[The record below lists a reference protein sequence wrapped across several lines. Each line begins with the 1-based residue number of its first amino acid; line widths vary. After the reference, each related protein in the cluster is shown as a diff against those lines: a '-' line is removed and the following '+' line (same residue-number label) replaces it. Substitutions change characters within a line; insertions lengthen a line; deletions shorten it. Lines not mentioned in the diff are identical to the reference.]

1 MQTVSVGIIAY
12 NEALNLSV
20 LFDQLKAQDYP
31 HNKIEIILVDGKSND
46 NTLEIMT
53 AFKNENEGDFFGV
66 QILLNEK
73 RIQPCGWKLVV
84 DNFKCDMLIR
94 LDAHSRIPSDFVS
107 KNVECIQSGEYVC
120 GGIRTNISDIEAN
133 EVLLIAEKSMF
144 GSGIARYRNNINK
157 KTYVKTVAHACYRR
171 EVFEAVGNFNEVI
184 ARAEDGEMHYRI
196 RKAGYKICMTP
207 TIHSQYLTR
216 STFSGMLKQKFD
228 NGRWVGITSL
238 AVSPLVFSFYH
249 FVPFLFVL
257 ALLASVALA
266 ITGICLSSILWAIPF
281 FIISGSYFIADL
293 FLSGLYIRTSKKP
306 FMIFILPW
314 MFLFLHIA
322 YGIGTIIGLI
332 NLGKVVE
339 VKNMQKRVKE
349 SLSIKKRKKN

>member
-1 MQTVSVGIIAY
+1 MIMQTVSVGIIAY

-120 GGIRTNISDIEAN
+120 GGIRTNVSDENASDM
-133 EVLLIAEKSMF
+133 LLIAEKSMF
-144 GSGIARYRNNINK
+144 GSGIAKYRNSTDK
-157 KTYVKTVAHACYRR
+157 KEYVRTVAHACYRR
-171 EVFEAVGNFNEVI
+171 EVFEKAGNFNEAI
-184 ARAEDGEMHYRI
+184 ARAEDNEMHYRI
-196 RKAGYKICMTP
+196 RKAGYNICMSP
-207 TIHSQYLTR
+207 SIRSEYLTR
-216 STFSGMLKQKFD
+216 STLKGMVKQKYG
-228 NGRWVGITSL
+228 NGKWVGITSM
-238 AVSPLVFSFYH
+238 AVSPAAFSVYH
-249 FVPFLFVL
+249 FVPMLLVV
-257 ALLASVALA
+257 ALLTSVALA
-266 ITGICLSSILWAIPF
+266 VAAIFLSSIWWAIPF
-281 FIISGSYFIADL
+281 FVIFGSYLVVDVWL
-293 FLSGLYIRTSKKP
+293 SFLCAKTSKKASAL
-306 FMIFILPW
+306 FVLPW
-314 MFLFLHIA
+314 LFLLLHIT
-322 YGIGTIIGLI
+322 YGLGTLVGFVSFDKIV
-332 NLGKVVE
+332 KV
-339 VKNMQKRVKE
+339 
-349 SLSIKKRKKN
+349 KKYERK